1 MQLAF
6 GKAEKEQ
13 SMSDKDLRQYIIDE
27 LDFEPSVDAAH
38 IGVAVEKDVVTL
50 TGHVRSYVDKLAAVA
65 ATRRVRGVHAI
76 AEEIEVRYPS
86 DKKTADDEIARRA
99 IDIIRWSAVVPED
112 AIQVTVRDGWVT
124 VGGQVN
130 WWYQRNAAEDVAR
143 KLSGVSGII
152 NNITIRPHVQ
162 PTDVKRKIE
171 DAFKR
176 RAELDTQGIRVAVI
190 DGGKITLEGRVR
202 DWREHSA
209 AVDAVWSAP
218 GVVSVEDHLTIL

>member
-1 MQLAF
+1 
-6 GKAEKEQ
+6 
-13 SMSDKDLRQYIIDE
+13 MSDKDLRQYIIDE